1 MITMGQ
7 MGLCAISTGDRD
19 SLLSQSFSNS
29 PSGSLDPTWGIYKP
43 AAIAN
48 ATIANNV
55 LGLRPVQGGAGATGS
70 LWFDD
75 NDGILIYK
83 LVTGNFTAIL
93 DCRSRNAAGTG
104 APPIA
109 AGQWRLTGLAA
120 HDPSEAPLPTGFNYV
135 HVAYGSVNEDLTQ
148 LVCEWKNCVNSV
160 SPYGNIAWP
169 SGAGQLRISRTAQV
183 FDLYTRLTPQDGW
196 TLVNSLDRA
205 ANPLPAT
212 LRVGMMAYASVAG
225 SDISAQNSQILF
237 SST

>member
-1 MITMGQ
+1 MIGA
-7 MGLCAISTGDRD
+7 CALGPAAVSSGDPD
-19 SLLSQSFSNS
+19 TLLSERFSQ
-29 PSGSLDPTWGIYKP
+29 PGSLNTAWGIYKP
-43 AAIAN
+43 AALADASIASLN
-48 ATIANNV
+48 GFLNV
-55 LGLRPVQGGAGATGS
+55 RPVQGGAGATGS

-93 DCRSRNAAGTG
+93 DCRSRNAAGTA
-104 APPIA
+104 APPIN

-120 HDPSEAPLPTGFNYV
+120 HDPAEAPLPVGFNYV

-148 LVCEWKNCVNSV
+148 LVCEWKDCRASV

-169 SGAGQLRISRTAQV
+169 SGAGQLRITRTGQA

-196 TLVNSLDRA
+196 TLVRAIDRA
-205 ANPLPAT
+205 AAPLPTT

-225 SDISAQNSQILF
+225 SDISAQDSQLLF